1 MIPPREAQGYPLT
14 TSEIDD
20 CPNTPNDYYNLGIS
34 TYNRKRYFSLQR
46 VCVSIEVTE
55 ERLSIEINT

>member
-1 MIPPREAQGYPLT
+1 MIPPREARGYSLT

-34 TYNRKRYFSLQR
+34 TYNRKRDFSLQR